1 MNNGPVITA
10 SQIYLDLLTY
20 KSGVYSYI
28 DGTKKF
34 RGLQQWKIVGWDTDE
49 QDNTY
54 WIAENTWGTSW
65 GEDGLIRIRAG
76 QDKNFFGQMTFSPRP
91 RVKVAEK
98 EEVEEDDVD
107 GNFCYF
113 LVKSFQ
119 NSKLEMKM
127 RKVMMSRLKMK
138 RIGDDLF
145 FIEINSNI

>member
-1 MNNGPVITA
+1 
-10 SQIYLDLLTY
+10 LDLLTY

-76 QDKNFFGQMTFSPRP
+76 QDKNFFG
-91 RVKVAEK
+91 
-98 EEVEEDDVD
+98 
-107 GNFCYF
+107 
-113 LVKSFQ
+113 
-119 NSKLEMKM
+119 
-127 RKVMMSRLKMK
+127 
-138 RIGDDLF
+138 
-145 FIEINSNI
+145 